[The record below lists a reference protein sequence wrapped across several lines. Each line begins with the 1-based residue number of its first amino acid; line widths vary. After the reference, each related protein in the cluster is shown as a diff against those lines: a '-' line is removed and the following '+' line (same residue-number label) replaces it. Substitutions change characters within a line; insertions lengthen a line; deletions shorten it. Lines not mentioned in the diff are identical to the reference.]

1 MNDPELS
8 AMQAVADAMHTLSP
22 ADQKRIARWS
32 MPATT
37 VEVRV
42 QGAVLAALEP
52 LSEPQRQRVIRWTV
66 SRFSGPASAKTG
78 RPKKAQDRTV
88 DLREAGAA

>member
-8 AMQAVADAMHTLSP
+8 AMQAVADAMSTLST
-22 ADQKRIARWS
+22 AMQNRVARWS
-32 MPATT
+32 MPTGNI
-37 VEVRV
+37 EVKA

-66 SRFSGPASAKTG
+66 SRFSGPASAKPG
-78 RPKKAQDRTV
+78 RPKKAQDHPAPVRSA
-88 DLREAGAA
+88 DAA